1 MTAILSDAAAAP
13 HVGDLWKTRHDK
25 TRFQWSSVALLTP
38 AFGLLAVLFL
48 IPMGYAVYLGLTN
61 LTLVGPTAIKW
72 GYTGTQNLVRMK
84 SDTEFWTSLW
94 TTGFFI
100 AGSIVGVVVIG
111 YGLASLLMRA
121 RPWMRII
128 VGGIVVIAWMMPA
141 VTAGMTWYASTTGG
155 GTFGTLTGLHSTNFL
170 DNAPLLIVTLANI
183 WSMTGFCMLVMGA
196 ALRNIPSEAIE
207 AAVVENASPWQ
218 RFRLIVLP
226 LMRPTIIAVVLLVAL
241 LSLANFSLIYIMTQG
256 GPGTA
261 TNILPLY
268 SYEQAFTFNN
278 LAYGALI
285 GNVMVIIASI
295 FGVLYVRIAARS

>member
-155 GTFGTLTGLHSTNFL
+155 GTFGTLTGLHNTNFL